1 MAGKWRSEGMNKEK
15 AIPASLAK
23 VIEKVKEHFP
33 NDSKLQQMF
42 EKCFVNTYETTLKP
56 QEDGT
61 TFVIT
66 GDIPAMWLRDSAA
79 QVRPYLI
86 AAEENKEIADLIE
99 GVVRRQLK
107 YILHDPYANAFN
119 ETENGK
125 GHQED
130 KTDMSPMVWERKYEI
145 DSLCYPIQLAYLLWK
160 STGRTTHFDDTFVQV
175 LHNILQV
182 WRVEQNHEDDS
193 PYLFERNDCRQ
204 TDTLHRAG
212 KGSKTIRTGMTWSGF
227 RPSDDACL
235 YGYLV
240 PANMFAVVVL
250 GYASEICRNVL
261 HDDVLAGKCEQLSS
275 EIEAGIEKF
284 AVLHHPI
291 YGDMYVYET
300 DGMGHY
306 NLMDDANV
314 PSLLAAPYFGWC
326 SFQDTTY
333 LNTRRFL
340 LSRDNPYYYEGKAAK
355 GIGSPHTPDHYIW
368 HIALAIEGMTSVDA
382 SDKNRILEVMKHTD
396 GGTGFMHEGFDADR
410 PQQFTREWF
419 SWANSMFS
427 EFVLSLCGYA
437 VKGSP
442 LHKSLQDGK
451 KQ

>member
-1 MAGKWRSEGMNKEK
+1 MEGRTIIMGKEK
-15 AIPASLAK
+15 TIPQSLQS
-23 VIEKVKEHFP
+23 IIQHVKQSFP
-33 NDSKLQQMF
+33 NDEKLQQMF
-42 EKCFVNTYETTLKP
+42 EQCFINTYETTLKP

-79 QVRPYLI
+79 QVRPYLM
-86 AAEENKEIADLIE
+86 AAENDPEIADLIE
-99 GVVRRQLK
+99 GVVRRQFQ
-107 YILHDPYANAFN
+107 YINHDPYANAFN

-125 GHQED
+125 GHQ
-130 KTDMSPMVWERKYEI
+130 TDVTKMTPYIWERKYEI
-145 DSLCYPIQLAYLLWK
+145 DSLCYPIQLSYLLWK
-160 STGRTTHFDDTFVQV
+160 ATGRTSQFDETFV
-175 LHNILQV
+175 LGLEKILEV
-182 WRVEQNHEDDS
+182 WKVEQNHEKDS
-193 PYLFERNDCRQ
+193 PYSFERLDVRQ
-204 TDTLHRAG
+204 SDTLNRQG
-212 KGSKTIRTGMTWSGF
+212 KGSKTAPTGMTWSGF

-250 GYASEICRNVL
+250 QYAAEICRTVL
-261 HDDVLAGKCEQLSS
+261 VNPSLQAECEQLLA
-275 EIEAGIEKF
+275 EIKTGIEKY
-284 AVLHHPI
+284 AMLDHPI
-291 YGDMYVYET
+291 YGSMYVYET

-314 PSLLAAPYFGWC
+314 PSLLSLPYLGWC
-326 SFQDTTY
+326 DY
-333 LNTRRFL
+333 EDEHYKNTRKFL

-368 HIALAIEGMTSVDA
+368 HIALAIQGMTTTNEEE
-382 SDKNRILEVMKHTD
+382 KRYILEVIKNTD
-396 GGTGFMHEGFDADR
+396 GGKGFMHEGFDADR
-410 PQQFTREWF
+410 PEEFTRDWF

-442 LHKSLQDGK
+442 LHKQLNLK
-451 KQ
+451 

>member
-1 MAGKWRSEGMNKEK
+1 MAMEK
-15 AIPASLAK
+15 TIPASLINL
-23 VIEKVKEHFP
+23 IEKVKEHFP
-33 NDSKLQQMF
+33 NDPKLQQMF
-42 EKCFVNTYETTLKP
+42 EKCFVNTYMTTLKP

-86 AAEENKEIADLIE
+86 AAEEDDEIADLIE
-99 GVVRRQLK
+99 GVVRRQMN

-119 ETENGK
+119 KAANGK
-125 GHQED
+125 GHQAD

-160 STGRTTHFDDTFVQV
+160 STGRTAHFDANFVKA
-175 LHNILQV
+175 LHTIVEV
-182 WRVEQNHEDDS
+182 WRVEQNHEDES
-193 PYLFERNDCRQ
+193 PYLFERSDCRQ
-204 TDTLHRAG
+204 SDTLHRAG
-212 KGSKTIRTGMTWSGF
+212 KGSKTVKTGMTWSGF

-240 PANMFAVVVL
+240 PANMFAVIVL
-250 GYASEICRNVL
+250 GYASEISRNVL
-261 HDDVLAGKCEQLSS
+261 HDEELASQCEQLSS
-275 EIEAGIEKF
+275 EIKAGIEEF
-284 AVLHHPI
+284 AVLEHPI
-291 YGDMYVYET
+291 YSDIYVYET
-300 DGMGHY
+300 DGMGRY

-314 PSLLAAPYFGWC
+314 PSLLAAPYLGWC
-326 SFQDTTY
+326 SFDDETY
-333 LNTRRFL
+333 LNTRQFL

-368 HIALAIEGMTSVDA
+368 HIALAIEGMTSTDA
-382 SDKNRILEVMKHTD
+382 SNKNRILEVMKQTD
-396 GGTGFMHEGFDADR
+396 GGTGFMHEGFDADQ
-410 PQQFTREWF
+410 PQEFTRDWF

-442 LHKSLQDGK
+442 LHKSFQDTQK
-451 KQ
+451 